1 MMNLGAD
8 QLALAPLV
16 LAAVLLALATA
27 FCLLWPLRGA
37 LAVTG
42 RSAQAL
48 SKQIYHERL
57 AELNADHM
65 ASRITA
71 DTYAAL
77 KLELDRGLLADS
89 EQVAEQSNRP
99 LKVGGL
105 ALALLLIVPLLS
117 VGLWLGVFLNPG
129 LAKDV
134 HNTERLAPSIDKLL
148 AGQDM
153 TAQSP
158 DASLPEFMRA
168 LQRRVQ
174 ADPHNGE
181 AWLTLGLGFM
191 QARELGPA
199 REALTRAVELNPN
212 DIQVAMTY
220 VQASIMAQQGA
231 MDELAANLLNGIL
244 QREPGHQG
252 ALLML
257 GMGSLRGGDNATA
270 IAALTKLQGLRAAM
284 PAAEA
289 DSAADQR
296 IAGLIA
302 DAKGADQD
310 GDAVAGA
317 LYRIE
322 VTVAPEIARD
332 IPADATLFIFARE
345 PAGMPMPIAAL
356 GQPITQ
362 FPMHFALKDSH
373 SLNSARALSSFAEVI
388 ISAKISTTGDATG
401 PGWQAVA
408 VPVQKA
414 SDQVV
419 RLRISEKSV
428 AR

>member
-1 MMNLGAD
+1 MMSLGVD
-8 QLALAPLV
+8 QMTLVPMV
-16 LAAVLLALATA
+16 LAAILLALATA
-27 FCLLWPLRGA
+27 FCLLWPLRGGM
-37 LAVTG
+37 AVTG

-71 DTYAAL
+71 ETYAAL
-77 KLELDRGLLADS
+77 KLELDRGLLADNQ
-89 EQVAEQSNRP
+89 QVADQSSRP

-105 ALALLLIVPLLS
+105 ALALLLIVPVAS
-117 VGLWLGVFLNPG
+117 VALWLGIFLSPG
-129 LAKDV
+129 LAKDT
-134 HNTERLAPSIDKLL
+134 HNAERLAPTIDKLL

-153 TAQSP
+153 AEQSP
-158 DASLPEFMRA
+158 DASLPDFMRA

-181 AWLTLGLGFM
+181 GWLTLGLGFM
-191 QARELGPA
+191 QAREFGPA
-199 REALTRAVELNPN
+199 KEALARAVELSPS

-220 VQASIMAQQGA
+220 VQASIMSQQGA
-231 MDELAANLLNGIL
+231 MDSLAANLLNGIL
-244 QREPGHQG
+244 QREPDHQG

-257 GMGSLRGGDNATA
+257 GMGSLRAGDNATA
-270 IAALTKLQGLRAAM
+270 LAVLTKLRALRAAM

-302 DAKGADQD
+302 EAGSAGEVTAAADT
-310 GDAVAGA
+310 

-322 VTVAPEIARD
+322 VTLAPEVARA

-345 PAGMPMPIAAL
+345 PAGMPMPIAAV
-356 GQPITQ
+356 GQPVAQ
-362 FPMHFALKDSH
+362 FPMSIALNDRH
-373 SLNSARALSSFAEVI
+373 SLNSARLLSSFADVV
-388 ISAKISTTGDATG
+388 ISARISTSGDATG

-414 SDQVV
+414 SDQIV
-419 RLRISEKSV
+419 RLRISEKV
-428 AR
+428 EAR

>member
-1 MMNLGAD
+1 MMSLGAD
-8 QLALAPLV
+8 QMTLVPMV
-16 LAAVLLALATA
+16 LAAILLALATA
-27 FCLLWPLRGA
+27 FCLLWPLRGGM
-37 LAVTG
+37 AVTG

-71 DTYAAL
+71 ETYAAL
-77 KLELDRGLLADS
+77 KLELDRGLLADN
-89 EQVAEQSNRP
+89 QQMADQSSRP

-105 ALALLLIVPLLS
+105 ALALLLIVPVAS
-117 VGLWLGVFLNPG
+117 VALWLGVFLSPG
-129 LAKDV
+129 LAKDT
-134 HNTERLAPSIDKLL
+134 HNAERLAPTIDKLL

-153 TAQSP
+153 AQQSP
-158 DASLPEFMRA
+158 DASLPDFMRA

-181 AWLTLGLGFM
+181 GWLTLGLGFM
-191 QARELGPA
+191 QAREFGPA
-199 REALTRAVELNPN
+199 KEALARAVELSPS

-220 VQASIMAQQGA
+220 VQASIMSQQGA
-231 MDELAANLLNGIL
+231 MDSLAANLLNGIL
-244 QREPGHQG
+244 QREPVHQG

-270 IAALTKLQGLRAAM
+270 LAVLTKLRALRAAM

-302 DAKGADQD
+302 EASSASEITAAADT
-310 GDAVAGA
+310 

-322 VTVAPEIARD
+322 VTLAPEVART

-345 PAGMPMPIAAL
+345 PAGMPMPIAAV
-356 GQPITQ
+356 GQPVAQ
-362 FPMHFALKDSH
+362 FPMSIALNDRH
-373 SLNSARALSSFAEVI
+373 SLNSARLLSSFADVV
-388 ISAKISTTGDATG
+388 ISAKISTNGDATG
-401 PGWQAVA
+401 PGWQAIA

-419 RLRISEKSV
+419 RLRISEKV
-428 AR
+428 EAR

>member
-1 MMNLGAD
+1 MMSLGAD
-8 QLALAPLV
+8 QMTLVPMV
-16 LAAVLLALATA
+16 LAAILLALATA
-27 FCLLWPLRGA
+27 FCLLWPLRGGM
-37 LAVTG
+37 AVTG

-71 DTYAAL
+71 ETYAAL
-77 KLELDRGLLADS
+77 KLELDRGLLADNQ
-89 EQVAEQSNRP
+89 QVADQSSRP

-105 ALALLLIVPLLS
+105 ALALLLIVPVAS
-117 VGLWLGVFLNPG
+117 VALWLGVFLSPG
-129 LAKDV
+129 LAKDT
-134 HNTERLAPSIDKLL
+134 HNAERLAPTIDKLL

-153 TAQSP
+153 AEQSP
-158 DASLPEFMRA
+158 DASLPDFMRA

-181 AWLTLGLGFM
+181 GWLTLGLGFM
-191 QARELGPA
+191 QAREFGPA
-199 REALTRAVELNPN
+199 KEALARAVELSPS

-220 VQASIMAQQGA
+220 VQASIMSQQGA
-231 MDELAANLLNGIL
+231 MDSLAANLLNGIL
-244 QREPGHQG
+244 QREPDHQG

-257 GMGSLRGGDNATA
+257 GMGSLRAGDNATA
-270 IAALTKLQGLRAAM
+270 LAVLTKLRALRAAM
-284 PAAEA
+284 PATEA

-302 DAKGADQD
+302 EAGSAGEVTAAADT
-310 GDAVAGA
+310 

-322 VTVAPEIARD
+322 VTLAPEVARA

-345 PAGMPMPIAAL
+345 PAGMPMPIAAV
-356 GQPITQ
+356 GQPVAQ
-362 FPMHFALKDSH
+362 FPMSIALNDRH
-373 SLNSARALSSFAEVI
+373 SLNSARLLSSFADVV
-388 ISAKISTTGDATG
+388 ISARISTSGDATG

-414 SDQVV
+414 SDQIV
-419 RLRISEKSV
+419 RLRISEKV
-428 AR
+428 EAR

>member
-1 MMNLGAD
+1 MMSLGAD
-8 QLALAPLV
+8 QMTLVPMV
-16 LAAVLLALATA
+16 LAAILLALATA
-27 FCLLWPLRGA
+27 FCLLWPLRGGM
-37 LAVTG
+37 AVTG

-71 DTYAAL
+71 ETYAAL
-77 KLELDRGLLADS
+77 KLELDRGLLADNQ
-89 EQVAEQSNRP
+89 QVADQSSRP

-105 ALALLLIVPLLS
+105 ALALLLIVPVAS
-117 VGLWLGVFLNPG
+117 VALWLGVFLSPG
-129 LAKDV
+129 LAKDT
-134 HNTERLAPSIDKLL
+134 HNAERLAPTIDKLL

-153 TAQSP
+153 AEQSP
-158 DASLPEFMRA
+158 DASLPDFMRA

-181 AWLTLGLGFM
+181 GWLTLGLGFM
-191 QARELGPA
+191 QAREFGPA
-199 REALTRAVELNPN
+199 KEALARAVELSPS

-220 VQASIMAQQGA
+220 VQASIMSQQGA
-231 MDELAANLLNGIL
+231 MDSLAANLLNSIL
-244 QREPGHQG
+244 QREPDHQG

-257 GMGSLRGGDNATA
+257 GMGSLRAGDNATA
-270 IAALTKLQGLRAAM
+270 LAVLTKLRALRAAM

-302 DAKGADQD
+302 EAGSAGEVTAAADT
-310 GDAVAGA
+310 

-322 VTVAPEIARD
+322 VTLAPEVARA

-345 PAGMPMPIAAL
+345 PAGMPMPIAAV
-356 GQPITQ
+356 GQPVAQ
-362 FPMHFALKDSH
+362 FPMSIALNDRH
-373 SLNSARALSSFAEVI
+373 SLNSARLLSSFADVV
-388 ISAKISTTGDATG
+388 ISARISTSGDATG

-414 SDQVV
+414 SDQIV
-419 RLRISEKSV
+419 RLRISEKV
-428 AR
+428 EAR

>member
-1 MMNLGAD
+1 MMSLGAD
-8 QLALAPLV
+8 QMTLVPMV
-16 LAAVLLALATA
+16 LAAILLALATA
-27 FCLLWPLRGA
+27 FCLLWPLRGGM
-37 LAVTG
+37 AVTG

-71 DTYAAL
+71 ETYAAL
-77 KLELDRGLLADS
+77 KLELDRGLLADNQ
-89 EQVAEQSNRP
+89 QVADQSSRP

-105 ALALLLIVPLLS
+105 ALALLLIVPVAS
-117 VGLWLGVFLNPG
+117 VALWLGVFLSPG
-129 LAKDV
+129 LAKDT
-134 HNTERLAPSIDKLL
+134 HNAERLAPTIDKLL

-153 TAQSP
+153 AEQSP
-158 DASLPEFMRA
+158 DASLPDFMRA

-181 AWLTLGLGFM
+181 GWLTLGLGFM
-191 QARELGPA
+191 QAREFGPA
-199 REALTRAVELNPN
+199 KEALARAVELSPS

-220 VQASIMAQQGA
+220 VQASIMSQQGA
-231 MDELAANLLNGIL
+231 MDSLAANLLNGIL
-244 QREPGHQG
+244 QREPDHQG

-257 GMGSLRGGDNATA
+257 GMGSLRAGDNATA
-270 IAALTKLQGLRAAM
+270 LAVLTKLRALRAAM

-302 DAKGADQD
+302 EAGSAGEVTAAADT
-310 GDAVAGA
+310 

-322 VTVAPEIARD
+322 VTLAPELARA

-345 PAGMPMPIAAL
+345 PAGMPMPIAAV
-356 GQPITQ
+356 GQPVAQ
-362 FPMHFALKDSH
+362 FPMSIALNDRH
-373 SLNSARALSSFAEVI
+373 SLNSARLLSSFADVV
-388 ISAKISTTGDATG
+388 ISARISTSGDATG

-414 SDQVV
+414 SDQIV
-419 RLRISEKSV
+419 RLRISEKV
-428 AR
+428 EAR

>member
-1 MMNLGAD
+1 MMSLGAD
-8 QLALAPLV
+8 QMTLVPMV
-16 LAAVLLALATA
+16 LAAILLALATA
-27 FCLLWPLRGA
+27 FCLLWPLRGGM
-37 LAVTG
+37 AVTG

-71 DTYAAL
+71 ETYAAL
-77 KLELDRGLLADS
+77 KLELDRGLLADNQ
-89 EQVAEQSNRP
+89 QVADQSSRP

-105 ALALLLIVPLLS
+105 ALALLLIVPVAS
-117 VGLWLGVFLNPG
+117 VALWLGVFLSPG
-129 LAKDV
+129 LAKDT
-134 HNTERLAPSIDKLL
+134 HNAERLAPTIDKLL

-153 TAQSP
+153 AEQSP
-158 DASLPEFMRA
+158 DASLPDFMRA

-181 AWLTLGLGFM
+181 GWLTLGLGFM
-191 QARELGPA
+191 QAREFGPA
-199 REALTRAVELNPN
+199 KEALARAVELSPS

-220 VQASIMAQQGA
+220 VQASIMSQQGA
-231 MDELAANLLNGIL
+231 MDSLAANLLNGIL
-244 QREPGHQG
+244 QREPDHQG

-257 GMGSLRGGDNATA
+257 GMGSLRAGDNATA
-270 IAALTKLQGLRAAM
+270 LAVLTKLRALRAAM

-302 DAKGADQD
+302 EAGSAGEVTAAADT
-310 GDAVAGA
+310 

-322 VTVAPEIARD
+322 VTLAPEVARA

-345 PAGMPMPIAAL
+345 PAGMPMPIAAV
-356 GQPITQ
+356 GQPVAQ
-362 FPMHFALKDSH
+362 FPMSIALNDRH
-373 SLNSARALSSFAEVI
+373 SLNSARLLSSFADVV
-388 ISAKISTTGDATG
+388 ISARISTSGDATG

-408 VPVQKA
+408 VPVPKA
-414 SDQVV
+414 SDQIV
-419 RLRISEKSV
+419 RLRISEKV
-428 AR
+428 EAR

>member
-1 MMNLGAD
+1 MMGLSAEYMT
-8 QLALAPLV
+8 LAPMVLV
-16 LAAVLLALATA
+16 GVLLALATT
-27 FCLLWPLRGA
+27 FCLLWPLRGG

-42 RSAQAL
+42 RSVQAL

-77 KLELDRGLLADS
+77 KLELDRGLLADN
-89 EQVAEQSNRP
+89 QHVAEQGLRP
-99 LKVGGL
+99 MRVGVL
-105 ALALLLIVPLLS
+105 ALVLLLLVPAAS
-117 VGLWLGVFLNPG
+117 VALWLGAFIHPG
-129 LAKDV
+129 LASNV
-134 HNTERLAPSIDKLL
+134 HNAERLAPTIDALL
-148 AGQDM
+148 AGEAM
-153 TAQSP
+153 SAQGP
-158 DASLPEFMRA
+158 DASLPDFMRA

-174 ADPHNGE
+174 AEPFNGE

-199 REALTRAVELNPN
+199 REALARAVELNPN

-220 VQASIMAQQGA
+220 VQAAIMSQQGA
-231 MDELAANLLNGIL
+231 MDSLAANLLNGIL
-244 QREPGHQG
+244 QREPNHQG

-257 GMGSLRGGDNATA
+257 GMGSLRAGDNATA
-270 IAALTKLQGLRAAM
+270 IAALTKLQALRAERPMAD
-284 PAAEA
+284 A

-296 IAGLIA
+296 I
-302 DAKGADQD
+302 DALLAQ
-310 GDAVAGA
+310 AGA
-317 LYRIE
+317 TVDSPADSNALYQMQ
-322 VTVAPEIARD
+322 VSVAPDIARE

-345 PAGMPMPIAAL
+345 PAGLPMPIAAV
-356 GQPITQ
+356 GQPIGQ
-362 FPMHFALKDSH
+362 FPMRVTLTDRH
-373 SLNSARALSSFAEVI
+373 SLNSARPLSSFAEVI

-408 VPVQKA
+408 VPVQQG

-419 RLRISEKSV
+419 RLRISEAAT

>member
-1 MMNLGAD
+1 MMSLGAD
-8 QLALAPLV
+8 QVTLVPMV
-16 LAAVLLALATA
+16 LAAILLALVTA
-27 FCLLWPLRGA
+27 FCLLWPLRGGM
-37 LAVTG
+37 AVTG

-71 DTYAAL
+71 ETYAAL
-77 KLELDRGLLADS
+77 KLELDRGLLADNQ
-89 EQVAEQSNRP
+89 QVADQSSRP

-105 ALALLLIVPLLS
+105 ALALLLIVPVAS
-117 VGLWLGVFLNPG
+117 VALWLGVFLNPG
-129 LAKDV
+129 LAKDT
-134 HNTERLAPSIDKLL
+134 HNAERLAPTIDKLL

-153 TAQSP
+153 AQQSP
-158 DASLPEFMRA
+158 DASLPDFMRA

-181 AWLTLGLGFM
+181 GWLTLGLGFM
-191 QARELGPA
+191 QAREFGPA
-199 REALTRAVELNPN
+199 KEALARAVELSPS

-220 VQASIMAQQGA
+220 VQASIMSQQGA
-231 MDELAANLLNGIL
+231 MDSLAANLLNGIL
-244 QREPGHQG
+244 QREPNHQG

-270 IAALTKLQGLRAAM
+270 LAALTKLRTLRAAM

-302 DAKGADQD
+302 EASSAGEVTAAADT
-310 GDAVAGA
+310 

-322 VTVAPEIARD
+322 VTLAPEVARA

-345 PAGMPMPIAAL
+345 PAGMPMPIAAV
-356 GQPITQ
+356 GQPVAQ
-362 FPMHFALKDSH
+362 FPMSIALNDRH
-373 SLNSARALSSFAEVI
+373 SLNSARALSSFEDVV
-388 ISAKISTTGDATG
+388 ISARISTNGDATG

-419 RLRISEKSV
+419 RLRISEKV
-428 AR
+428 EAR

>member
-1 MMNLGAD
+1 MMSLGAD
-8 QLALAPLV
+8 QMTLVPMV
-16 LAAVLLALATA
+16 LAAILLALATA
-27 FCLLWPLRGA
+27 FCLLWPLRGGM
-37 LAVTG
+37 AVTG

-71 DTYAAL
+71 ETYAAL
-77 KLELDRGLLADS
+77 KLELDRGLLADNQ
-89 EQVAEQSNRP
+89 QVADQSSRP

-105 ALALLLIVPLLS
+105 ALALLLIVPVAS
-117 VGLWLGVFLNPG
+117 VALWLGIFLSPG
-129 LAKDV
+129 LAKDT
-134 HNTERLAPSIDKLL
+134 HNAERLAPTIDKLL

-153 TAQSP
+153 AEQSP
-158 DASLPEFMRA
+158 DASLPDFMRA

-181 AWLTLGLGFM
+181 GWLTLGLGFM
-191 QARELGPA
+191 QAREFGPA
-199 REALTRAVELNPN
+199 KEALARAVELSPS

-220 VQASIMAQQGA
+220 VQASIMSQQGA
-231 MDELAANLLNGIL
+231 MDSLAANLLNGIL
-244 QREPGHQG
+244 QREPDHQG

-257 GMGSLRGGDNATA
+257 GMGSLRAGDNATA
-270 IAALTKLQGLRAAM
+270 LAVLTKLRALRAAM

-302 DAKGADQD
+302 EAGSAGEVTAAADT
-310 GDAVAGA
+310 

-322 VTVAPEIARD
+322 VTLAPEVARA

-345 PAGMPMPIAAL
+345 PAGMPMPIAAV
-356 GQPITQ
+356 GQPVAQ
-362 FPMHFALKDSH
+362 FPMSIALNDRH
-373 SLNSARALSSFAEVI
+373 SLNSARLLSSFADVV
-388 ISAKISTTGDATG
+388 ISARISTSGDATG

-414 SDQVV
+414 SDQIV
-419 RLRISEKSV
+419 RLRISEKV
-428 AR
+428 EAR

>member
-1 MMNLGAD
+1 VPM
-8 QLALAPLV
+8 V
-16 LAAVLLALATA
+16 LAAILLALATA
-27 FCLLWPLRGA
+27 FCLLWPLRGGM
-37 LAVTG
+37 AVTG

-71 DTYAAL
+71 ETYAAL
-77 KLELDRGLLADS
+77 KLELDRGLLADNQ
-89 EQVAEQSNRP
+89 QVADQSSRP

-105 ALALLLIVPLLS
+105 ALALLLIVPVAS
-117 VGLWLGVFLNPG
+117 VALWLGVFLSPG
-129 LAKDV
+129 LAKDT
-134 HNTERLAPSIDKLL
+134 HNAERLAPTIDKLL

-153 TAQSP
+153 AEQSP
-158 DASLPEFMRA
+158 DASLPDFMRA

-181 AWLTLGLGFM
+181 GWLTLGLGFM
-191 QARELGPA
+191 QAREFGPA
-199 REALTRAVELNPN
+199 KEALARAVELSPS

-220 VQASIMAQQGA
+220 VQASIMSQQGA
-231 MDELAANLLNGIL
+231 MDSLAANLLNGIL
-244 QREPGHQG
+244 QREPDHQG

-257 GMGSLRGGDNATA
+257 GMGSLRAGDNATA
-270 IAALTKLQGLRAAM
+270 LAVLTKLRALRAAM

-302 DAKGADQD
+302 EAGSAGEVTAAADT
-310 GDAVAGA
+310 

-322 VTVAPEIARD
+322 VTLAPEVARA

-345 PAGMPMPIAAL
+345 PAGMPMPIAAV
-356 GQPITQ
+356 GQPVAQ
-362 FPMHFALKDSH
+362 FPMSIALNDRH
-373 SLNSARALSSFAEVI
+373 SLNSARLLSSFADVV
-388 ISAKISTTGDATG
+388 ISARISTSGDATG

-414 SDQVV
+414 SDQIV
-419 RLRISEKSV
+419 RLRISEKV
-428 AR
+428 EAR

>member
-8 QLALAPLV
+8 QMTLVPMV
-16 LAAVLLALATA
+16 LAAILLALITA
-27 FCLLWPLRGA
+27 FCLLWPLRGGA
-37 LAVTG
+37 AVTG

-71 DTYAAL
+71 DVYAAL
-77 KLELDRGLLADS
+77 KLELDRGLLADNQ
-89 EQVAEQSNRP
+89 QVVDQSSRP

-105 ALALLLIVPLLS
+105 ALALLLIVPIAS
-117 VGLWLGVFLNPG
+117 VALWLGVFLNPG
-129 LAKDV
+129 LAKDT
-134 HNTERLAPSIDKLL
+134 HNAERLAPTIDKLL

-153 TAQSP
+153 AQQSP
-158 DASLPEFMRA
+158 DASLPDFMRA

-174 ADPHNGE
+174 ADPHNVEG
-181 AWLTLGLGFM
+181 WLTLGLGFM
-191 QARELGPA
+191 QAREFGPA
-199 REALTRAVELNPN
+199 KEALARAVELSPS

-220 VQASIMAQQGA
+220 VQASIMSQQGA
-231 MDELAANLLNGIL
+231 MDSLAANLLNGIL
-244 QREPGHQG
+244 QREPNHQG

-270 IAALTKLQGLRAAM
+270 LAALTKLRILRAAM

-289 DSAADQR
+289 DSEADQR

-302 DAKGADQD
+302 EASSAGEV
-310 GDAVAGA
+310 AVAA
-317 LYRIE
+317 DTLYRIE
-322 VTVAPEIARD
+322 VTLAPEIARA
-332 IPADATLFIFARE
+332 IPANATLFIFVRE
-345 PAGMPMPIAAL
+345 PAGMPMPIAAV
-356 GQPITQ
+356 GQPVAQ
-362 FPMHFALKDSH
+362 FPMSIALNDRH
-373 SLNSARALSSFAEVI
+373 SLNSARLLSSFEDVVV
-388 ISAKISTTGDATG
+388 SAKISTNGDATG

-419 RLRISEKSV
+419 RLRISEKTE

>member
-1 MMNLGAD
+1 MMSLGAD
-8 QLALAPLV
+8 QMTLVPMV
-16 LAAVLLALATA
+16 LAAILLALATA
-27 FCLLWPLRGA
+27 FCLLWPLRGGM
-37 LAVTG
+37 AVTG

-71 DTYAAL
+71 ETYAAL
-77 KLELDRGLLADS
+77 KLELDRGLLADNQ
-89 EQVAEQSNRP
+89 QVADQSSRP

-105 ALALLLIVPLLS
+105 ALALLLIVPVAS
-117 VGLWLGVFLNPG
+117 VALWLGVFLSPG
-129 LAKDV
+129 LAKDT
-134 HNTERLAPSIDKLL
+134 HNAERLAPTIDKLL

-153 TAQSP
+153 AEQSP
-158 DASLPEFMRA
+158 DASLPDFMRA

-181 AWLTLGLGFM
+181 GWLTLGLGFM
-191 QARELGPA
+191 QAREFGPA
-199 REALTRAVELNPN
+199 KEALARAVELSPS

-220 VQASIMAQQGA
+220 VQASIMSQQGA
-231 MDELAANLLNGIL
+231 MDSLAANLLNGIL
-244 QREPGHQG
+244 QREPDHQG

-257 GMGSLRGGDNATA
+257 GMGSLRAGDNATA
-270 IAALTKLQGLRAAM
+270 LAVLTKLRALRAAM

-302 DAKGADQD
+302 EASSAGEVTAAADM
-310 GDAVAGA
+310 

-322 VTVAPEIARD
+322 VTLAPEVARA

-345 PAGMPMPIAAL
+345 PAGMPMPIAAV
-356 GQPITQ
+356 GQPVAQ
-362 FPMHFALKDSH
+362 FPMSIALNDRH
-373 SLNSARALSSFAEVI
+373 SLNSARLLSSFADVV
-388 ISAKISTTGDATG
+388 ISARISTSGDATG

-414 SDQVV
+414 SDQIV
-419 RLRISEKSV
+419 RLRISEKV
-428 AR
+428 EAR

>member
-1 MMNLGAD
+1 MMSLGAD
-8 QLALAPLV
+8 QMTLVPMV
-16 LAAVLLALATA
+16 LAAILLALATA
-27 FCLLWPLRGA
+27 FCLLWPLRGGM
-37 LAVTG
+37 AVTG

-71 DTYAAL
+71 ETYAAL
-77 KLELDRGLLADS
+77 KLELDRGLLADNQ
-89 EQVAEQSNRP
+89 QVADQSSRP

-105 ALALLLIVPLLS
+105 ALALLLIVPVAS
-117 VGLWLGVFLNPG
+117 VALWLGVFLSPG
-129 LAKDV
+129 LAKDT
-134 HNTERLAPSIDKLL
+134 HNAERLAPTIDKLL

-153 TAQSP
+153 AEQSP
-158 DASLPEFMRA
+158 DASLPDFMRA

-181 AWLTLGLGFM
+181 GWLTLGLGFM
-191 QARELGPA
+191 QAREFGPA
-199 REALTRAVELNPN
+199 KEALARAVELSPS

-220 VQASIMAQQGA
+220 VQASIMSQQGA
-231 MDELAANLLNGIL
+231 MDSLAANLLNGIL
-244 QREPGHQG
+244 QREPDHQG

-257 GMGSLRGGDNATA
+257 GMGSLRAGDNATA
-270 IAALTKLQGLRAAM
+270 LAVLTKLRALRAAM

-302 DAKGADQD
+302 EAGSAGEVTAAADT
-310 GDAVAGA
+310 

-322 VTVAPEIARD
+322 VTLSIALNDR
-332 IPADATLFIFARE
+332 
-345 PAGMPMPIAAL
+345 
-356 GQPITQ
+356 
-362 FPMHFALKDSH
+362 H
-373 SLNSARALSSFAEVI
+373 SLNSARLLSSFADVV
-388 ISAKISTTGDATG
+388 ISARISTSGDATG

-414 SDQVV
+414 SDQIV
-419 RLRISEKSV
+419 RLRISEKV
-428 AR
+428 EAR

>member
-1 MMNLGAD
+1 MMSLGAD
-8 QLALAPLV
+8 QMTLVPMV
-16 LAAVLLALATA
+16 LAAILLALATA
-27 FCLLWPLRGA
+27 FCLLWPLRGGM
-37 LAVTG
+37 AVTG

-71 DTYAAL
+71 ETYAAL
-77 KLELDRGLLADS
+77 KLELDRGLLADNQ
-89 EQVAEQSNRP
+89 QVADQSSRP

-105 ALALLLIVPLLS
+105 ALALLLIVPVAS
-117 VGLWLGVFLNPG
+117 VALWLGIFLSPG
-129 LAKDV
+129 LAKDT
-134 HNTERLAPSIDKLL
+134 HNAERLAPTIDKLL

-153 TAQSP
+153 AEQSP
-158 DASLPEFMRA
+158 DASLPDFMRA

-181 AWLTLGLGFM
+181 GWLTLGLGFM
-191 QARELGPA
+191 QAREFGPA
-199 REALTRAVELNPN
+199 KEALARAVELSPS

-220 VQASIMAQQGA
+220 VQASIMSQQGA
-231 MDELAANLLNGIL
+231 MDSLAANLLNGIL
-244 QREPGHQG
+244 QREPDHQG

-257 GMGSLRGGDNATA
+257 GMGSLRAGDNATA
-270 IAALTKLQGLRAAM
+270 LAVLTKLRALRAAM

-296 IAGLIA
+296 IASLIA
-302 DAKGADQD
+302 EAGSAGEVTAAADT
-310 GDAVAGA
+310 

-322 VTVAPEIARD
+322 VTLAPEVARA

-345 PAGMPMPIAAL
+345 PAGMPMPIAAV
-356 GQPITQ
+356 GQPVAQ
-362 FPMHFALKDSH
+362 FPMSIALNDRH
-373 SLNSARALSSFAEVI
+373 SLNSARLLSSFADVV
-388 ISAKISTTGDATG
+388 ISARISTSGDATG

-414 SDQVV
+414 SDQIV
-419 RLRISEKSV
+419 RLRISEKV
-428 AR
+428 EAR

>member
-1 MMNLGAD
+1 MMNVGAD
-8 QLALAPLV
+8 QLTLAPIV

-27 FCLLWPLRGA
+27 FCLLWPLRGGM
-37 LAVTG
+37 AVTG

-71 DTYAAL
+71 ETYAAL
-77 KLELDRGLLADS
+77 KLELDRGLIADS
-89 EQVAEQSNRP
+89 QQVAAQSSRP

-105 ALALLLIVPLLS
+105 ALLLLLVVPVASLA
-117 VGLWLGVFLNPG
+117 LWLGVFLNPG
-129 LAKDV
+129 LATDV
-134 HNTERLAPSIDKLL
+134 HNAQRLAPSIDSLL
-148 AGQDM
+148 AGESM
-153 TAQSP
+153 SAQAP
-158 DASLPEFMRA
+158 EASLPEFMRA

-174 ADPHNGE
+174 ADPQNGE
-181 AWLTLGLGFM
+181 GWLSLGLGFM

-199 REALTRAVELNPN
+199 REALARAVELNPS

-231 MDELAANLLNGIL
+231 MDALAANLLNGIL
-244 QREPGHQG
+244 QREPNHQG

-257 GMGSLRGGDNATA
+257 GMGSLRAKDNATA
-270 IAALTKLQGLRAAM
+270 LAALTKLQGLRAEL
-284 PAAEA
+284 PEQEA
-289 DSAADQR
+289 DSGADQR
-296 IAGLIA
+296 IAALIA
-302 DAKGADQD
+302 EAKSSQTP
-310 GDAVAGA
+310 DAVNDA

-322 VTVAPEIARD
+322 VALAPEIARD
-332 IPADATLFIFARE
+332 IPTNATLFIFARE
-345 PAGMPMPIAAL
+345 PSGMPMPIAAI
-356 GQPITQ
+356 GQPVAQ
-362 FPMHFALKDSH
+362 FPMKIALNDSH
-373 SLNSARALSSFAEVI
+373 SLNSARALSRFSEVI

-408 VPVQKA
+408 VPVQQG

-419 RLRISEKSV
+419 RLRISEKAV

>member
-1 MMNLGAD
+1 MMSLGVD
-8 QLALAPLV
+8 QMTLMPMV
-16 LAAVLLALATA
+16 LAAILLALATA
-27 FCLLWPLRGA
+27 FCLLWPLRGGM
-37 LAVTG
+37 AVTG

-71 DTYAAL
+71 DVYAAL
-77 KLELDRGLLADS
+77 KLELDRGLLADNQ
-89 EQVAEQSNRP
+89 QVADQSSRP

-105 ALALLLIVPLLS
+105 ALALLLIVPIAS
-117 VGLWLGVFLNPG
+117 VALWLGVFLNPG
-129 LAKDV
+129 LAKDT
-134 HNTERLAPSIDKLL
+134 HNAERLAPTIDKLL

-153 TAQSP
+153 AEQSP
-158 DASLPEFMRA
+158 DASLPDFMRA

-181 AWLTLGLGFM
+181 GWLTLGLGFM
-191 QARELGPA
+191 QAREFGPA
-199 REALTRAVELNPN
+199 KEALARAVELSPS

-220 VQASIMAQQGA
+220 VQASIMSQQGA
-231 MDELAANLLNGIL
+231 MDSLAANLLNGIL
-244 QREPGHQG
+244 QREPNHQG

-270 IAALTKLQGLRAAM
+270 LAALTKLQMLRAAM

-289 DSAADQR
+289 DSTADQR

-302 DAKGADQD
+302 EASSA
-310 GDAVAGA
+310 GDVAVEGDA

-322 VTVAPEIARD
+322 VTLAPEVARA

-345 PAGMPMPIAAL
+345 PVGMPMPIAAV
-356 GQPITQ
+356 GQPVAQ
-362 FPMHFALKDSH
+362 FPMSIVLNDRH
-373 SLNSARALSSFAEVI
+373 SLNSARALSSFADVV
-388 ISAKISTTGDATG
+388 ISAKISTNGDATG

-414 SDQVV
+414 SDQIV
-419 RLRISEKSV
+419 RLRISEKV
-428 AR
+428 DAR

>member
-1 MMNLGAD
+1 MPM
-8 QLALAPLV
+8 V
-16 LAAVLLALATA
+16 LAAILLALATA
-27 FCLLWPLRGA
+27 FCLLWPLRGGM
-37 LAVTG
+37 AVTG

-71 DTYAAL
+71 ETYAAL
-77 KLELDRGLLADS
+77 KLELDRGLLADNQ
-89 EQVAEQSNRP
+89 QVADQSSRP

-105 ALALLLIVPLLS
+105 ALALLLIVPVAS
-117 VGLWLGVFLNPG
+117 VALWLGVFLSPG
-129 LAKDV
+129 LAKDT
-134 HNTERLAPSIDKLL
+134 HNAERLAPTIDKLL

-153 TAQSP
+153 AEQSP
-158 DASLPEFMRA
+158 DASLPDFMRA

-181 AWLTLGLGFM
+181 GWLTLGLGFM
-191 QARELGPA
+191 QAREFGPA
-199 REALTRAVELNPN
+199 KEALARAVELSPS

-220 VQASIMAQQGA
+220 VQASIMSQQGA
-231 MDELAANLLNGIL
+231 MDSLAANLLNGIL
-244 QREPGHQG
+244 QREPDHQG

-257 GMGSLRGGDNATA
+257 GMGSLRAGDNATA
-270 IAALTKLQGLRAAM
+270 LAVLTKLRALRAAM

-302 DAKGADQD
+302 EAGSAGEVTAAADT
-310 GDAVAGA
+310 

-322 VTVAPEIARD
+322 VTLAPEVARA

-345 PAGMPMPIAAL
+345 PAGMPMPIAAV
-356 GQPITQ
+356 GQPVAQ
-362 FPMHFALKDSH
+362 FPMSIALNDRH
-373 SLNSARALSSFAEVI
+373 SLNSARLLSSFADVV
-388 ISAKISTTGDATG
+388 ISARISTSGDATG

-414 SDQVV
+414 SDQIV
-419 RLRISEKSV
+419 RLRISEKV
-428 AR
+428 EAR

>member
-1 MMNLGAD
+1 MMSLGAD
-8 QLALAPLV
+8 QMTLVPMV
-16 LAAVLLALATA
+16 LAAILLALATA
-27 FCLLWPLRGA
+27 FCLLWPLRGGM
-37 LAVTG
+37 AVTG

-71 DTYAAL
+71 ETYAAL
-77 KLELDRGLLADS
+77 KLELDRGLLADNQ
-89 EQVAEQSNRP
+89 QVADQSSRP

-105 ALALLLIVPLLS
+105 ALALLLIVPVAS
-117 VGLWLGVFLNPG
+117 VALWLGVFLSPG
-129 LAKDV
+129 LAKDT
-134 HNTERLAPSIDKLL
+134 HNAERLAPTIDKLL

-153 TAQSP
+153 AEQSP
-158 DASLPEFMRA
+158 DASLPDFMRA

-181 AWLTLGLGFM
+181 GWLTLGLGFM
-191 QARELGPA
+191 QAREFGPA
-199 REALTRAVELNPN
+199 KEALARAVELSPS

-220 VQASIMAQQGA
+220 VQASIMSQQGA
-231 MDELAANLLNGIL
+231 MDSLAANLLNGIL
-244 QREPGHQG
+244 QREPDHQG

-257 GMGSLRGGDNATA
+257 GMGSLRAGDNATA
-270 IAALTKLQGLRAAM
+270 LAVLTKLRALRAAM

-302 DAKGADQD
+302 EAGSAGEVTAAADT
-310 GDAVAGA
+310 

-322 VTVAPEIARD
+322 VTLAPEVARA

-345 PAGMPMPIAAL
+345 PAGMPMPIAAV
-356 GQPITQ
+356 GQPVAQ
-362 FPMHFALKDSH
+362 FPMSIALNDRH
-373 SLNSARALSSFAEVI
+373 SLNSARLLSSFADVV
-388 ISAKISTTGDATG
+388 ISARISTSGDATG

-414 SDQVV
+414 SDQIV
-419 RLRISEKSV
+419 RLRISEKV
-428 AR
+428 EAR

>member
-1 MMNLGAD
+1 MMSLGAD
-8 QLALAPLV
+8 QMTLVPMV
-16 LAAVLLALATA
+16 LAAILLALATA
-27 FCLLWPLRGA
+27 FCLLWPLRGGM
-37 LAVTG
+37 AVTG

-71 DTYAAL
+71 ETYAAL
-77 KLELDRGLLADS
+77 KLELDRGLLADN
-89 EQVAEQSNRP
+89 QQMADQSSRP

-105 ALALLLIVPLLS
+105 ALALLLIVPVAS
-117 VGLWLGVFLNPG
+117 VALWLGVFLSPG
-129 LAKDV
+129 LAKDT
-134 HNTERLAPSIDKLL
+134 HNAERLAPTIDKLL

-153 TAQSP
+153 AEQSP
-158 DASLPEFMRA
+158 DASLPDFMRA

-181 AWLTLGLGFM
+181 GWLTLGLGFM
-191 QARELGPA
+191 QAREFGPA
-199 REALTRAVELNPN
+199 KEALARAVELSPS

-220 VQASIMAQQGA
+220 VQASIMSQQGA
-231 MDELAANLLNGIL
+231 MDSLAANLLNGIL
-244 QREPGHQG
+244 QREPDHQG

-257 GMGSLRGGDNATA
+257 GMGSLRAGDNATA
-270 IAALTKLQGLRAAM
+270 LAVLTKLRALRAAM

-302 DAKGADQD
+302 EAGSAGEVTAAADT
-310 GDAVAGA
+310 

-322 VTVAPEIARD
+322 VTLAPEVARA

-345 PAGMPMPIAAL
+345 PAGMPMPIAAV
-356 GQPITQ
+356 GQPVAQ
-362 FPMHFALKDSH
+362 FPMSIALNDRH
-373 SLNSARALSSFAEVI
+373 SLNSARLLSSFADVV
-388 ISAKISTTGDATG
+388 ISARISTSGDATG

-414 SDQVV
+414 SDQIV
-419 RLRISEKSV
+419 RLRISEKV
-428 AR
+428 EAR